1 MAMMS
6 TKIGLMS
13 GPGVKLRM
21 SEPKPAT
28 NINVKMPSVAPKVSN
43 VITMALSGSTK
54 EPKTRAMSRNV
65 ASTT

>member
-13 GPGVKLRM
+13 GPGVKLRT
-21 SEPKPAT
+21 SAPRPAT
-28 NINVKMPSVAPKVSN
+28 NIRVNIPSVAPKVKS

-54 EPKTRAMSRNV
+54 EPKTKAMSRNV